1 MESILAFLLGI
12 FVGFSA
18 SSESADKPA
27 SNDVAAISTT
37 CKGDAVEKEECII
50 RLFRDTQEASVIRG
64 KLVYNHYCILCHGYE
79 YDGKG
84 RAAKL
89 HTPPPSNLILS
100 GLPKSYV
107 QDIVRK
113 GGEGV
118 GRYKGM
124 PPWGEQLTEEQQTD
138 IINLVM
144 MIRK

>member
-1 MESILAFLLGI
+1 METVLAFLLGI

-18 SSESADKPA
+18 NSELAEKPA
-27 SNDVAAISTT
+27 SNDESAIVGT
-37 CKGDAVEKEECII
+37 CKGTGPEREECVI

-89 HTPPPSNLILS
+89 HTPPPSNLMIS
-100 GLPKSYV
+100 GLPKEYV
-107 QDIVRK
+107 QEIIRK

-124 PPWGEQLTEEQQTD
+124 PPWGEQLTEEQQGD
-138 IINLVM
+138 IVNFVM